1 MQNYNENI
9 LKNLKQIVELDEY
22 DDLYQNEDIYQ
33 NSVSGEDLLVEFFIR
48 NSNKSGPT
56 LDIGCGS
63 GTIFKLFDSINYA
76 IEPNNKRFEKTISD
90 VNNNWRVILQGWGEN
105 TGFEHIKFSTVL
117 CWGAFCFVRSP
128 MEVLIEVNRILGKDG
143 VFIFDV
149 NSKSN
154 LAIVQ
159 TVDPESFINWVSLFG
174 FTLIEQRKFEDGHRV
189 ALAFKKVK
197 DFDYKDLL
205 MPQCIGTI
213 NNYNPKRDWYLR

>member
-1 MQNYNENI
+1 MQNYNESI

-33 NSVSGEDLLVEFFIR
+33 NSVSGEELLVEFFIR
-48 NSNKSGPT
+48 NANKLGPT

-63 GTIFKLFDSINYA
+63 GTIFKIFDSINYG
-76 IEPNNKRFEKTISD
+76 IEPNPKRFLKTISD
-90 VNNNWRVILQGWGEN
+90 ENNSYRFISQGWGEN

-128 MEVLIEVNRILGKDG
+128 MEVLIEVNRILVKDG
-143 VFIFDV
+143 VFILDV

-154 LAIVQ
+154 LAIIQ
-159 TVDPESFINWVSLFG
+159 TVDPESFINWVGLFG
-174 FTLIEQRKFEDGHRV
+174 FTLIEQRNFEDSHRV
-189 ALAFKKVK
+189 ALAFKKIK
-197 DFDYKDLL
+197 NFDYQDLL
-205 MPQCIGTI
+205 MPQCIGKI